1 MAIVSLNQL
10 HLIQLMQF
18 NDSPS
23 YTQVRSFVQKVNPSV
38 LLFPNSQKDSRLHV
52 ALSSLSDR
60 STPLQIMIVAR
71 KYFDETEGQHLLKD
85 LMVCSLL
92 PFCCETLF
100 YAIERRTWCKSG
112 QRFGKEVLGIGFLC
126 MC

>member
-23 YTQVRSFVQKVNPSV
+23 YAQVRSFVQKVNPSV

-52 ALSSLSDR
+52 ALSNLGDR

-85 LMVCSLL
+85 LMVCS
-92 PFCCETLF
+92 
-100 YAIERRTWCKSG
+100 
-112 QRFGKEVLGIGFLC
+112 
-126 MC
+126 